1 MEIGKTQRYSKKL
14 WASLALSSA
23 FVSALVLNTSVNKAQ
38 AATQPDANNQVTVTA
53 GDTYTGIAAQYNLS
67 LDELQQANPNP
78 AQGYDLIFVGE
89 KITLPSS
96 QNQTVSQPAT
106 QEQVEQQQ
114 AEQQSVQEQPVAP
127 VQQPVQAEAPVQ
139 GTAQVSDA
147 KSWIASRESGGSYS
161 AQNGRYVGKYQ
172 LDAAY
177 LNGDYSPAN
186 QERVADSYVASRYG
200 SWDNAKAH
208 WLANGW
214 Y

>member
-96 QNQTVSQPAT
+96 QNQTVSQPAA
-106 QEQVEQQQ
+106 QEQV
-114 AEQQSVQEQPVAP
+114 EQQSVQEQPAA
-127 VQQPVQAEAPVQ
+127 PVQAEAPVQ

>member
-96 QNQTVSQPAT
+96 QNQTVSQPAA
-106 QEQVEQQQ
+106 QEQAEQQQ
-114 AEQQSVQEQPVAP
+114 AE
-127 VQQPVQAEAPVQ
+127 QQPVQAEAPAQ
-139 GTAQVSDA
+139 SAAQVSDA